1 MIGKI
6 ASFDPEAGNGMI
18 ESEGQTYPF
27 EVKDW
32 TDGVPPE
39 ADDEVRFELEGGNA
53 VRVGLLG
60 FYGEEPKAVKSKYL
74 AGILSL
80 LFGWAGLSRFYL
92 GYYRIGF
99 IQVLLTV
106 FLVYAKFMVFVPQWG
121 FVEAVLLFSSKFD
134 RDAKG
139 RPLK

>member
-6 ASFDPEAGNGMI
+6 TSFDPEAGNGMI

-53 VRVGLLG
+53 IRVGLLG

>member
-1 MIGKI
+1 MIGKVQ
-6 ASFDPEAGNGMI
+6 SFDPESGSGAI

-27 EVKDW
+27 EIKDW
-32 TDGVPPE
+32 VEGVPPE
-39 ADDEVRFELEGGNA
+39 ADDEVRFDPEGGHA

-60 FYGEEPKAVKSKYL
+60 VSREEPKAVKSKYL
-74 AGILSL
+74 AGLLSL

-92 GYYRIGF
+92 GYYKVGF
-99 IQVLLTV
+99 IQVLLTL
-106 FLVYAKFMVFVPQWG
+106 FLVYAKFLVFVPQWG
-121 FVEAVLLFSSKFD
+121 FLEAVLLLSSKFD

>member
-1 MIGKI
+1 MRGKI
-6 ASFDPEAGNGMI
+6 VSFDPEAGNGMI

-27 EVKDW
+27 EVKNW
-32 TDGVPPE
+32 AEGVPPE
-39 ADDEVRFELEGGNA
+39 ADDEVRFELEGGHA

-80 LFGWAGLSRFYL
+80 AFGWAGLSRFYL
-92 GYYRIGF
+92 GYYKVGF
-99 IQVLLTV
+99 IQVLLTL

>member
-1 MIGKI
+1 MLGKVQ
-6 ASFDPEAGNGMI
+6 SFDPESGRGAI
-18 ESEGQTYPF
+18 ESEGQTYSF
-27 EVKDW
+27 EIQDW
-32 TDGVPPE
+32 VEGVPPE
-39 ADDEVRFELEGGNA
+39 ADDEVRFDPEASQA

-60 FYGEEPKAVKSKYL
+60 VSREQPQAVKSKYI
-74 AGILSL
+74 AGTLSL

-92 GYYRIGF
+92 GYYKVGF
-99 IQVLLTV
+99 IQILLTA
-106 FLVYAKFMVFVPQWG
+106 FLLYAKFMVFVPQWG

>member
-6 ASFDPEAGNGMI
+6 ASFDAQAGTGMI
-18 ESEGQTYPF
+18 DSEGQTYPF
-27 EVKDW
+27 AIQDW
-32 TDGVPPE
+32 TEGVPPE
-39 ADDEVRFELEGGNA
+39 ADDEVRFETEDGNA

-60 FYGEEPKAVKSKYL
+60 VSSEKPKAVKSKYI
-74 AGILSL
+74 AGLLSL

-99 IQVLLTV
+99 IQILLTA
-106 FLVYAKFMVFVPQWG
+106 FLVRAKFLVFVPQWG
-121 FVEAVLLFSSKFD
+121 FIEAVLLFSSKFD

>member
-6 ASFDPEAGNGMI
+6 ASFDSDVGTGLI

-27 EVKDW
+27 AIQDW
-32 TDGVPPE
+32 VHQVPPE
-39 ADDEVRFELEGGNA
+39 ADDDVRFEVEEGKT
-53 VRVGLLG
+53 VRVGLVG
-60 FYGEEPKAVKSKYL
+60 AYREEPKAVKYKYL

-92 GYYRIGF
+92 GYYKIGF
-99 IQVLLTV
+99 IQILLTV
-106 FLVYAKFMVFVPQWG
+106 FLVRAQFMVFVPQWG
-121 FVEAVLLFSSKFD
+121 FVEAILLFASKFD

>member
-6 ASFDPEAGNGMI
+6 ASFDSEAGTGI
-18 ESEGQTYPF
+18 VDSEGQTYPF
-27 EVKDW
+27 AIQDW
-32 TDGVPPE
+32 IEGVPPE
-39 ADDEVRFELEGGNA
+39 ADDEVHFELEGGSA

-60 FYGEEPKAVKSKYL
+60 VSREEPKAVKSKYI

-92 GYYRIGF
+92 GYYKVGF
-99 IQVLLTV
+99 IQILLTAF
-106 FLVYAKFMVFVPQWG
+106 FLYARFLVFVPQWG